1 MATLLVALMLVGML
15 LFVAMPNIV
24 LALVTLNRADE
35 DTHMAFGAAA
45 FIPWMLFGLHLAA

>member
-1 MATLLVALMLVGML
+1 MDVLFVALYLAAML
-15 LFVAMPNIV
+15 LFVAMPNLV
-24 LALVTLNRADE
+24 LALVTWNRADE

>member
-1 MATLLVALMLVGML
+1 MTALLVALMLVGML
-15 LFVAMPNIV
+15 LFVALPNIV

-45 FIPWMLFGLHLAA
+45 FIPWMMFGLHLAA